1 MPRPLTPTVRILIMS
16 IVLITMEAD
25 MQHLQEIVNS
35 RGRFDVYTLV
45 RFLPVCHTTVISSN
59 CFDKTINLIKRII

>member
-35 RGRFDVYTLV
+35 RARFDVYTLV

-59 CFDKTINLIKRII
+59 CFDKTINLIKLII